1 MNWESK
7 ININQ
12 VMEIRSRTLCYLGVG
27 ALQKV
32 NDICDWLKNQGI
44 DKVLICTDKTVY
56 KVTGVWDVL
65 EPAMKKRG
73 IAWTM
78 YDEVVPNPT
87 VDGIDK
93 AVKMGK
99 EMVPGEHW
107 DPP

>member
-93 AVKMGK
+93 PAKTVTP
-99 EMVPGEHW
+99 VP
-107 DPP
+107 